1 MPGNRS
7 ELSRI
12 RRWLRSP
19 PRRISS
25 KTGPHSLAVKAK
37 EEGAPGNH
45 PRTAR
50 SRRPPRVGV
59 RMSDLIEMSRVLYDH
74 QWESTDDW
82 VRKLDQLAD
91 LTDEEIGRL
100 VHLSVARLRPA
111 GR

>member
-1 MPGNRS
+1 
-7 ELSRI
+7 
-12 RRWLRSP
+12 
-19 PRRISS
+19 
-25 KTGPHSLAVKAK
+25 
-37 EEGAPGNH
+37 
-45 PRTAR
+45 
-50 SRRPPRVGV
+50 
-59 RMSDLIEMSRVLYDH
+59 MSDLIEMSRVLYDH